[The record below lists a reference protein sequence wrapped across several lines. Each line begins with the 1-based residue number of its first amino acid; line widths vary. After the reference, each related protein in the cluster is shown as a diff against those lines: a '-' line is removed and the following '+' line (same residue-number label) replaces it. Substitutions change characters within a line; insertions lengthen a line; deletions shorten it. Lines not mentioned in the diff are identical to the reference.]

1 MSEKGVGGGM
11 DERMKKVQRAVECE
25 LVCSAHSMAHVWRVY
40 RLCLL
45 LAAEETNVNVEV
57 LELASLLHDIAR
69 VREDTDDTGMTDH
82 AVMGAAMA
90 EPILR
95 DAGYPEATIGHVC
108 SCIATHRF
116 RGDAIPATI
125 EARLLFDAD
134 KVDSL
139 GAVGIARA
147 YMLAAGYG
155 EEMYSDEN
163 VADYV
168 ARNHV
173 GGKATGRIRVLGEH
187 TPNLEFEIAF
197 KSIPDRLFTPQAR
210 TIAIDRLAV
219 MQAFFDRL
227 KAELD
232 GRA

>member
-1 MSEKGVGGGM
+1 LNREVGAGM
-11 DERMKKVQRAVECE
+11 DERMRKVQQAVECE
-25 LVCSAHSMAHVWRVY
+25 LICSAHSMAHVWRVY
-40 RLCLL
+40 RLCLQ
-45 LAAEETNVNVEV
+45 LAAAETHVDVEV

-82 AVMGAAMA
+82 AVLGAVMA

-95 DAGYPEATIGHVC
+95 DAGYPEATIDHVC
-108 SCIATHRF
+108 SCIKTHRF

-134 KVDSL
+134 KIDSL

-168 ARNHV
+168 SRNHV
-173 GGKATGRIRVLGEH
+173 GGTATGRIRVLGEH

-197 KSIPDRLFTPQAR
+197 KRIPDRLFTPQAR
-210 TIAIDRLAV
+210 AIAIDRLAV

-227 KAELD
+227 KTELD

>member
-1 MSEKGVGGGM
+1 ME
-11 DERMKKVQRAVECE
+11 ERMQKVREAVERE

-40 RLCLL
+40 RLCLK
-45 LAAEETNVNVEV
+45 LAAEETNVDVEV

-82 AVMGAAMA
+82 AVLGATMA

-95 DAGYPEATIGHVC
+95 DAGYPEATIHHVC

-116 RGDAIPATI
+116 RGDAIPTTI
-125 EARLLFDAD
+125 EAKLLFDAD
-134 KVDSL
+134 KIDSL

-155 EEMYSDEN
+155 EAIYCDEN
-163 VADYV
+163 VAEYV

-173 GGKATGRIRVLGEH
+173 GGTATGRIRALGEH

-197 KSIPDRLFTPQAR
+197 KRIPDRLFTRQAR
-210 TIAIDRLAV
+210 SFAIDRLAV
-219 MQAFFDRL
+219 MQAFFDEL